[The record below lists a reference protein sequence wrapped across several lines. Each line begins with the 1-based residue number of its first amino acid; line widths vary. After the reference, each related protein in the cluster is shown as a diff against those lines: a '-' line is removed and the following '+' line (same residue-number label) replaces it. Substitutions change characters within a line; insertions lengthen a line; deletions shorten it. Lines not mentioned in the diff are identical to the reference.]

1 MIFDSLTE
9 APRNLKEGIDWLI
22 ALKEGDAVENV
33 LAMGTAVH
41 KFLADKPVG
50 KMELPALENY
60 KRISQ
65 KFLEQP
71 ELKGQPFVSKLLGRF
86 KAPLSKRPGVLAKYF
101 GNIIESDYQNV
112 LQTRRAK
119 PEVVAANV
127 AQVLYG
133 VEKFL
138 NDIKD
143 SKYYNQAYSGRA
155 TWEASCSKSPE
166 ACAQILVGIAPML
179 YTGLRSL
186 KDATEIANKK
196 KPNSKEEQRLGE
208 ILNAVGYTEPER
220 QGKMGSVHLLKAL
233 SGVDEQVL
241 AVLYDLAGFWA
252 FY

>member
-1 MIFDSLTE
+1 MIFDTLKE

-33 LAMGTAVH
+33 VALGAALH
-41 KFLADKPVG
+41 RLLSRYPVG
-50 KMELPALENY
+50 FTVLPALENV

-71 ELKGQPFVSKLLGRF
+71 ELKDQPFVSKLLGRF
-86 KAPLSKRPGVLAKYF
+86 KAPLNKKPGVLAKYF
-101 GNIIESDYQNV
+101 GNIMESDYQNV
-112 LQTRRAK
+112 IQTRRAK

-133 VEKFL
+133 TEKFL
-138 NDIKD
+138 EDIKD
-143 SKYYNQAYSGRA
+143 PKWYNPTYSGRA
-155 TWEASCSKSPE
+155 TWDASCAKDPE
-166 ACAQILVGIAPML
+166 ACAVILVGIAPML

-196 KPNSKEEQRLGE
+196 KPKSKEEKHLGE
-208 ILNAVGYTEPER
+208 ILKAVGYKEPEC
-220 QGKMGSVHLLKAL
+220 QGDVSSVNLLKAL
-233 SGVDEQVL
+233 SAVDEQVL
-241 AVLYDLAGFWA
+241 AVLYDLAGYWA